1 MKTIIG
7 VNNPYGLVQR
17 AGKRNTRKRRTNRRT
32 KSMRKTR
39 KTRKKS
45 H

>member
-1 MKTIIG
+1 MKQIIG

-17 AGKRNTRKRRTNRRT
+17 AGKRVTKKRKMIRRKKTMR
-32 KSMRKTR
+32 KMRKTR
-39 KTRKKS
+39 NN